1 MGCLQRNMDELWLF
15 CHWNRTRE
23 VVFSLWSVE
32 NCHLFKRESLI
43 TLNKTASG
51 VGTTFLHL
59 DWLHI
64 RKEMRSLSK
73 CSQHRQAGHLK
84 GLFVTRPHL
93 PGSRVFL
100 PLASWPFGDDS
111 CGNWT
116 GLSQFALLTLCS
128 WGWSC
133 WARHPWVGGR
143 EILWRRNRTWPVLS
157 WRAIPGPLSSL
168 TLSPF
173 KNSPPL
179 FTGKGK
185 ADRTWQGLL
194 FLNSVYCQVRAAAD
208 RGRIWWKAPERN
220 SIRPK

>member
-73 CSQHRQAGHLK
+73 CSLHRQAGHLK
-84 GLFVTRPHL
+84 GLFVIRPPPHL
-93 PGSRVFL
+93 PPPRQ
-100 PLASWPFGDDS
+100 S
-111 CGNWT
+111 CIFTT
-116 GLSQFALLTLCS
+116 GLLTVWRWLVWQLDRPFLVCPSDTVQLGLELLSKTS
-128 WGWSC
+128 MS
-133 WARHPWVGGR
+133 GR
-143 EILWRRNRTWPVLS
+143 TGDFMEEKQDLACPF
-157 WRAIPGPLSSL
+157 L
-168 TLSPF
+168 TGYS
-173 KNSPPL
+173 
-179 FTGKGK
+179 
-185 ADRTWQGLL
+185 
-194 FLNSVYCQVRAAAD
+194 RAA
-208 RGRIWWKAPERN
+208 IISHPLTF
-220 SIRPK
+220 